1 MTNERERERQR
12 QTQACKTFNLKS
24 YRLVYNPTIEYQQS
38 SIMKGNDGRAARRRS
53 IKRILVGI
61 STVFLVLLVRY
72 IITTTQK
79 ETTTKLSML
88 RNGAKDSVN
97 KAREFRKEL
106 EHSYANEHDEG
117 QLLQQILEAKIHL
130 VDLEV
135 VEEELMQAH
144 PSTYAGVYGHFCQLN
159 FAAHKHDTSAGTLFG
174 RVLLPPSLSLSLSL
188 SLLFLTKFHPVVLF
202 LKSPCFVILSIIHL
216 IVRRMVISK

>member
-1 MTNERERERQR
+1 
-12 QTQACKTFNLKS
+12 
-24 YRLVYNPTIEYQQS
+24 
-38 SIMKGNDGRAARRRS
+38 MKGNDGRAARRRS
-53 IKRILVGI
+53 LKRILVGI

-72 IITTTQK
+72 ILTTTQNDPVS
-79 ETTTKLSML
+79 TTKKLSML
-88 RNGAKDSVN
+88 RNGGAKDSVN

-117 QLLQQILEAKIHL
+117 QRLQQILEAKIHL

-159 FAAHKHDTSAGTLFG
+159 FAAHKKDPSAGTLFW
-174 RVLLPPSLSLSLSL
+174 
-188 SLLFLTKFHPVVLF
+188 
-202 LKSPCFVILSIIHL
+202 
-216 IVRRMVISK
+216 

>member
-1 MTNERERERQR
+1 
-12 QTQACKTFNLKS
+12 
-24 YRLVYNPTIEYQQS
+24 
-38 SIMKGNDGRAARRRS
+38 MKGNDGRAARRRS
-53 IKRILVGI
+53 LKRILVGI

-72 IITTTQK
+72 IITTTQNDPVS
-79 ETTTKLSML
+79 TTTKLSML

-117 QLLQQILEAKIHL
+117 QRLQQILDAKIHL
-130 VDLEV
+130 VDLEL

-159 FAAHKHDTSAGTLFG
+159 FAAHKKDPSAGTLFW
-174 RVLLPPSLSLSLSL
+174 
-188 SLLFLTKFHPVVLF
+188 
-202 LKSPCFVILSIIHL
+202 
-216 IVRRMVISK
+216 